1 MAENIL
7 HFGAVRLRVT
17 GSGSLRMQLIDLD
30 ETGTETLVPLTLASA
45 PGREPTR
52 LCNHKTQR
60 VKLKLFTTA
69 IDEVVRVNRIILY
82 AKELY
87 TSYPG

>member
-17 GSGSLRMQLIDLD
+17 GVGFLRMTLSDLD
-30 ETGTETLVPLTLASA
+30 DVNPETLVPLTLQTAS
-45 PGREPTR
+45 GREPTR

-60 VKLKLFTTA
+60 VKLKLYTTA
-69 IDEVVRVNRIILY
+69 IDEVVRINRIILY
-82 AKELY
+82 AKEIY

>member
-1 MAENIL
+1 VAENIL
-7 HFGAVRLRVT
+7 HFGAVRMRVT
-17 GSGSLRMQLIDLD
+17 GAGSLRMTLSDLD
-30 ETGTETLVPLTLASA
+30 DTNPETLVPLTLQSA

-52 LCNHKTQR
+52 LCNHKSQR
-60 VKLKLFTTA
+60 VKLKLYTNA
-69 IDEVVRVNRIILY
+69 IDEIVRINRIILY